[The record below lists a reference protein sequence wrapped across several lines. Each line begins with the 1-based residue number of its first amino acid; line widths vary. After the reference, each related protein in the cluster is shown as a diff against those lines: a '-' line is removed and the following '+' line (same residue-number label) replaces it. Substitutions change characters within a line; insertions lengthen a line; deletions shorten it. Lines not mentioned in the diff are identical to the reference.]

1 MTVAH
6 TVPVFFEITIVRAKT
21 QGVFNLWSTAILS
34 LNLIKVTPA
43 LSCHSIFA
51 ERNEDSE
58 ISLSS

>member
-21 QGVFNLWSTAILS
+21 QGVFKLWSTAILS

-43 LSCHSIFA
+43 LSCHL
-51 ERNEDSE
+51 ERSE
-58 ISLSS
+58 RSQKVKAVK